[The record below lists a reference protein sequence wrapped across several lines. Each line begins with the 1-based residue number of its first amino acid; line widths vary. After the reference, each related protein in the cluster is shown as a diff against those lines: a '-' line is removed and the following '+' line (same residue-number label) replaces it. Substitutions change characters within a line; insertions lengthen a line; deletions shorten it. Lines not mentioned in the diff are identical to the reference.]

1 MQYIIII
8 LIAII
13 AVLFGV
19 GSSWLAAKE
28 HGERRETE
36 KKLNEE
42 KESARNMAKANET
55 KENANSGSL
64 DNDINYMGD
73 VLHKLHQ
80 QAGRK

>member
-28 HGERRETE
+28 HSERRETE
-36 KKLNEE
+36 KKFSEE

>member
-1 MQYIIII
+1 MQILIII

-28 HGERRETE
+28 HKERKETE
-36 KKLNEE
+36 RKLNEE
-42 KESARNMAKANET
+42 KESAQNMAKANET
-55 KENANSGSL
+55 KENANSGNL
-64 DNDINYMGD
+64 DNDVNYMGG
-73 VLHKLHQ
+73 VLHQLHQ